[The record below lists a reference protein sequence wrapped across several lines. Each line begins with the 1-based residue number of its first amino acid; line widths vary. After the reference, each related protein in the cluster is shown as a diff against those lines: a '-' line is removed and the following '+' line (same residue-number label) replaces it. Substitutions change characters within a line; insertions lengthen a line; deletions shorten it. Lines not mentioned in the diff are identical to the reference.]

1 VPVYTNVFFAYRLAR
16 PRTRESGT
24 GRLGAA
30 RCRRDWGEPRFT
42 ARFSLQRPDQR
53 FTGRRFLPSRAL
65 EPLASDAPVASSELV
80 SVGRFSGEST
90 RWLEGRQ
97 DRFRGGLVKGVRIPD
112 PERLPSAVVTRTPP
126 APKRERSRV
135 PFIDSPGAHV
145 MRIAELR

>member
-16 PRTRESGT
+16 PKTRESGT

-80 SVGRFSGEST
+80 SVGRFSG
-90 RWLEGRQ
+90 
-97 DRFRGGLVKGVRIPD
+97 DPRGGSKAAKTG
-112 PERLPSAVVTRTPP
+112 SA
-126 APKRERSRV
+126 
-135 PFIDSPGAHV
+135 GAS
-145 MRIAELR
+145 